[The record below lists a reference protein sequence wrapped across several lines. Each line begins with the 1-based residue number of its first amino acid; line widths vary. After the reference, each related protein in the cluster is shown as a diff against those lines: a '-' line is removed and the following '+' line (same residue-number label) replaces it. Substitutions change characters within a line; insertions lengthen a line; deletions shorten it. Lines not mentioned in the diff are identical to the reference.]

1 MKQLLVAGL
10 LTVIAAW
17 PLHAA
22 ARDMAGHYVVRETG
36 VQLDIFA
43 NGGFRYRG
51 IAKGSDFDGKW
62 SLQGSKLILEPNRK
76 DYPNIQLVVEGDV
89 LRFPQD
95 RKNRVF
101 RKQGVAQPD
110 ATSSGKKQGNEGV
123 PDAMQYIAKGPDI
136 DVESMRDPFVSHLSQ
151 IAERRRQQRLARE
164 AKLGRRKH
172 EKLEDFDLSEL
183 KLVAIMRM
191 GKDRVAMVQDNS
203 GKGYLVRRNNHMG
216 KNGGRVEKITDNS
229 IVLIESV
236 TNPAGDLVE
245 REVRLTLKEVNE
257 QNAP

>member
-1 MKQLLVAGL
+1 MPMKQLLVAGL

-43 NGGFRYRG
+43 NGSFRYRG
-51 IAKGSDFDGKW
+51 IAKGSDFDGEW
-62 SLQGSKLILEPNRK
+62 SLQGSKLILNPNRK
-76 DYPNIQLVVEGDV
+76 DYPNIQLVAEDDV

-101 RKQGVAQPD
+101 RKQGA
-110 ATSSGKKQGNEGV
+110 AKSGDKRKGDEDV